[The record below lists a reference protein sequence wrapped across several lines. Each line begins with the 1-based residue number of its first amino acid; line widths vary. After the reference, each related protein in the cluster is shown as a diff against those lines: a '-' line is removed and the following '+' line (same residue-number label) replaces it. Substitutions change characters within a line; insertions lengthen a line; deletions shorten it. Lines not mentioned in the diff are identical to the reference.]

1 MRNFLYIGVAAAIGS
16 WSRWGIGILLNTLHP
31 IFPIGTLTVN
41 LLGGYLIG
49 ISMGAFELFSD
60 LSPDL
65 KLIINIGFLGGL
77 TTFSAFTAEI
87 FQLLQKN
94 ELVASLTLIAFHVI
108 GSILMAYLGY
118 LSISFIRQSIS

>member
-1 MRNFLYIGVAAAIGS
+1 MKNFIYIGLAAAIGA
-16 WSRWGIGILLNTLHP
+16 WSRWGLGILLNTLHP
-31 IFPIGTLTVN
+31 MFPIGTLTVN
-41 LLGGYLIG
+41 LLGGYLMG
-49 ISMGAFELFSD
+49 VSMGAFEFFSD

-94 ELVASLTLIAFHVI
+94 ELVASLTLIALHVF
-108 GSILMAYLGY
+108 GSILMAYLGW
-118 LSISFIRQSIS
+118 LSISFIKQSI

>member
-1 MRNFLYIGVAAAIGS
+1 MKNFLYIGFAAAMGA

-31 IFPIGTLTVN
+31 IYPMGTLTVN
-41 LLGGYLIG
+41 LAGAYLMG

-94 ELVASLTLIAFHVI
+94 ELVASLTLIALHVV
-108 GSILMAYLGY
+108 GSVLMAYLGW
-118 LSISFIRQSIS
+118 LSVSFIKQSI

>member
-1 MRNFLYIGVAAAIGS
+1 LKNFLYIGFAAAMGA

-31 IFPIGTLTVN
+31 IYPMGTLTVN
-41 LLGGYLIG
+41 LAGAYLMG

-94 ELVASLTLIAFHVI
+94 ELVASLTLIALHVV
-108 GSILMAYLGY
+108 GSVLIAYLGW
-118 LSISFIRQSIS
+118 LSVSFIKQSI

>member
-1 MRNFLYIGVAAAIGS
+1 MKNFLYIGFAAAIGA

-31 IFPIGTLTVN
+31 IYPMGTLTVN
-41 LLGGYLIG
+41 LAGAYLMG

-94 ELVASLTLIAFHVI
+94 ELVASLTLIALHVV
-108 GSILMAYLGY
+108 GSVLIAYLGW
-118 LSISFIRQSIS
+118 LSVSFIKQSI

>member
-1 MRNFLYIGVAAAIGS
+1 MKNFLYIGFAAAMGA

-31 IFPIGTLTVN
+31 IYPMGTLTVN
-41 LLGGYLIG
+41 LAGAYLMG

-94 ELVASLTLIAFHVI
+94 ELVASLTLIALHVV
-108 GSILMAYLGY
+108 GSVLIAYLGW
-118 LSISFIRQSIS
+118 LSVSFIKQSI

>member
-1 MRNFLYIGVAAAIGS
+1 MKNFLYIGFAAAMGA

-31 IFPIGTLTVN
+31 IYPIGTLTVN
-41 LLGGYLIG
+41 LAGAYLMG

-94 ELVASLTLIAFHVI
+94 ELVASLTLIALHVV
-108 GSILMAYLGY
+108 GSVLMAYLGW
-118 LSISFIRQSIS
+118 LSVSFIKQSI

>member
-1 MRNFLYIGVAAAIGS
+1 LKNFLYIGVAAALGG
-16 WSRWGIGILLNTLHP
+16 WSRWGIGILLDTLHP

-41 LLGGYLIG
+41 LVGGYLIG
-49 ISMGAFELFSD
+49 VSMGAFEFFSD

-94 ELVASLTLIAFHVI
+94 ELVASLTLIALHVA
-108 GSILMAYLGY
+108 GSILMAYLGWQT
-118 LSISFIRQSIS
+118 IGFFKQSI

>member
-1 MRNFLYIGVAAAIGS
+1 LKNFLYIGFAAAMGA

-31 IFPIGTLTVN
+31 IYPMGTLTVN
-41 LLGGYLIG
+41 LAGAYLMG

-94 ELVASLTLIAFHVI
+94 ELVASLTLVALHVV
-108 GSILMAYLGY
+108 GSVLMAYLGW
-118 LSISFIRQSIS
+118 LSVSFIKQSI

>member
-1 MRNFLYIGVAAAIGS
+1 LKNFLYIGFAAALGA

-31 IFPIGTLTVN
+31 IYPMGTLTVN
-41 LLGGYLIG
+41 LAGAYLMG
-49 ISMGAFELFSD
+49 LSMGAFELFSD

-87 FQLLQKN
+87 FQFLQKN
-94 ELVASLTLIAFHVI
+94 ELVASLTLIALHVV
-108 GSILMAYLGY
+108 GSVLMAYLGW
-118 LSISFIRQSIS
+118 LSVSFIKQSI

>member
-1 MRNFLYIGVAAAIGS
+1 LKNFLYIGFAAAMGA

-31 IFPIGTLTVN
+31 IYPMGTLTVN
-41 LLGGYLIG
+41 LAGAYLMG
-49 ISMGAFELFSD
+49 ISMGAFVLFSD

-94 ELVASLTLIAFHVI
+94 ELVASLTLIALHVF
-108 GSILMAYLGY
+108 GSILMAYLGW
-118 LSISFIRQSIS
+118 LSISFIKQSI

>member
-1 MRNFLYIGVAAAIGS
+1 MKNFLYIGVAAAIGG
-16 WSRWGIGILLNTLHP
+16 WSRWGIGILLDTLHP
-31 IFPIGTLTVN
+31 VFPIGTLTVN
-41 LLGGYLIG
+41 LVGGYLMG
-49 ISMGAFELFSD
+49 VSMGLFEFFSD

-94 ELVASLTLIAFHVI
+94 ELVSSLTLIALHVV
-108 GSILMAYLGY
+108 GSILMAYLGW
-118 LSISFIRQSIS
+118 LTVGFIKQSI

>member
-1 MRNFLYIGVAAAIGS
+1 MKNFLYIGFAAAIGA

-31 IFPIGTLTVN
+31 MYPMGTLTVN
-41 LLGGYLIG
+41 LAGAYLMG
-49 ISMGAFELFSD
+49 ISMGAFELFSN

-77 TTFSAFTAEI
+77 TTFSALTAEI

-94 ELVASLTLIAFHVI
+94 ELVASLTLIALHVV
-108 GSILMAYLGY
+108 GSVLMAYLGWV
-118 LSISFIRQSIS
+118 SVSFIKQSI

>member
-1 MRNFLYIGVAAAIGS
+1 MKNFIYIGVAAAIGA
-16 WSRWGIGILLNTLHP
+16 WGRWGLGILLDTLHP

-41 LLGGYLIG
+41 LLGGYLMG
-49 ISMGAFELFSD
+49 VSMGAFEFFSD

-77 TTFSAFTAEI
+77 TTFSTFTAEI

-94 ELVASLTLIAFHVI
+94 ELVASLTLIALHVA
-108 GSILMAYLGY
+108 GSILMAYLGWQT
-118 LSISFIRQSIS
+118 IGFFKQSI

>member
-1 MRNFLYIGVAAAIGS
+1 LKNFIYIGVAAAIGA
-16 WSRWGIGILLNTLHP
+16 WGRWGLGILLDTLHP

-41 LLGGYLIG
+41 LLGGYLMG
-49 ISMGAFELFSD
+49 VSMGAFEFFSD

-77 TTFSAFTAEI
+77 TTFSTFTAEI

-94 ELVASLTLIAFHVI
+94 ELVASLTLIALHVA
-108 GSILMAYLGY
+108 GSILMAYLGWQT
-118 LSISFIRQSIS
+118 IGFFKQSI